1 MKKLLTTVTAG
12 LAALVLAACSHMSA
26 AATYGSSE
34 ISLKDVE
41 ASVNQVIAERQGV
54 DTSQM
59 QLTTGADLTRGQL
72 QFLLTS
78 AVIEEVA
85 KTENISV
92 SASDVEKYRASIV
105 SQLGGEEKLK
115 LVLVQA
121 AIASKD
127 IELVLRRD
135 VIVQKLTD
143 AIVATGVAQ
152 TDAGSVVQ
160 EAILSTAKKLK
171 ITVNPKYG
179 TWNATTGMIEDSNA
193 AGDAVNP

>member
-1 MKKLLTTVTAG
+1 MKKLLTTITAG
-12 LAALVLAACSHMSA
+12 FAALVLAACSHMSA

-85 KTENISV
+85 KNEKITIT
-92 SASDVEKYRASIV
+92 ASDVEKYRASIV
-105 SQLGGEEKLK
+105 SQLGGEAKLK

-143 AIVATGVAQ
+143 AIIATGVSQ
-152 TDAGSVVQ
+152 TDAASVVQ

-179 TWNATTGMIEDSNA
+179 TWNATTGMIEDATA
-193 AGDAVNP
+193 AGDAVKP

>member
-1 MKKLLTTVTAG
+1 VKKLLTTLSAG
-12 LAALVLAACSHMSA
+12 IAALVLAACSHMSA

-34 ISLKDVE
+34 ITLKDVE
-41 ASVNQVIAERQGV
+41 ASVNQVLAERQGV

-85 KTENISV
+85 KAENITV
-92 SASDVEKYRASIV
+92 TTSDVEKYRASIV

-127 IELVLRRD
+127 TELVLRRD

-143 AIVATGVAQ
+143 AIIATGVAQ
-152 TDAGSVVQ
+152 ADAASVVQ

-179 TWNATTGMIEDSNA
+179 TWNATTGMIEDATA
-193 AGDAVNP
+193 AGDAVKP

>member
-1 MKKLLTTVTAG
+1 VKKLLSTLTAG
-12 LAALVLAACSHMSA
+12 FAALVLAACSHMSA

>member
-34 ISLKDVE
+34 ITLKDVE
-41 ASVNQVIAERQGV
+41 ASVNQVMAERQGV

-85 KTENISV
+85 KNEKITV
-92 SASDVEKYRASIV
+92 TASDVEKYRASIV
-105 SQLGGEEKLK
+105 SQLGGEAKLK

-143 AIVATGVAQ
+143 AIVATGVTQ
-152 TDAGSVVQ
+152 TDAASVVQ